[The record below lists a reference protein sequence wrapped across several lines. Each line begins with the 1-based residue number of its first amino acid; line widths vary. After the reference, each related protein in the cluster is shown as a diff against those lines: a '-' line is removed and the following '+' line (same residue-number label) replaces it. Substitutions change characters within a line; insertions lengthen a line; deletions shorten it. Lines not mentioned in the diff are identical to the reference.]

1 MTRVRLFVLFSIGI
15 LCVTASATAYA
26 QQQRGRGNDACTKD
40 AARLCKKFFGQ
51 GDFVILSCFQRSA
64 KRLSSPCRK
73 FLTDI
78 GQLH

>member
-1 MTRVRLFVLFSIGI
+1 MTRVGLVAALSIGF
-15 LCVTASATAYA
+15 LCALGSAGHA
-26 QQQRGRGNDACTKD
+26 QAQRGRGNDACTKD

-64 KRLSSPCRK
+64 SRLSPPCRK
-73 FLTDI
+73 FLTSI

>member
-1 MTRVRLFVLFSIGI
+1 MVRAGLVAVLAVGV
-15 LCVTASATAYA
+15 LCALAPVAGHA
-26 QQQRGRGNDACTKD
+26 QDQRGRGNDACTKD

-51 GDFVILSCFQRSA
+51 GDFVILSCFQRNAS
-64 KRLSSPCRK
+64 RLSRPCRK